1 MTDLGKWLIFVGVF
15 FIVFG
20 LVLLLVEKLPFG
32 FGKLP
37 GDIFIKRDSFTFY
50 FPLATSLLISLL
62 LTLILNLIFWFL
74 RK

>member
-1 MTDLGKWLIFVGVF
+1 MQLGKLLISTGVILIFIGV
-15 FIVFG
+15 IIYWAG
-20 LVLLLVEKLPFG
+20 KIPG

-37 GDIFIKRDSFTFY
+37 GDIFIRKGSFTFY

-62 LTLILNLIFWFL
+62 LSVLFTLFA

>member
-1 MTDLGKWLIFVGVF
+1 MMELGKWLIFVGVF

-20 LVLLLVEKLPFG
+20 LVLLLAEKLPFG

-50 FPLATSLLISLL
+50 FPIATSLLISLL
-62 LTLILNLIFWFL
+62 LTLILNLIFWLL